1 MRLIDAEFEEKHYAS
16 MLINPTP
23 DVTQED
29 KRKAQIVINALKM
42 AKTVD
47 AEPVRHGHWIPLY
60 SSVES
65 THRFQCSECGY
76 VHIKQPY
83 TIEKYCSAC
92 GAKMEV

>member
-29 KRKAQIVINALKM
+29 KRKAQIVIDALKM

-47 AEPVRHGHWIPLY
+47 AEQVVRCKDCKHFINRCCYEQMHNKIGDVRKDNDFCCWAERR
-60 SSVES
+60 ES
-65 THRFQCSECGY
+65 DTE
-76 VHIKQPY
+76 
-83 TIEKYCSAC
+83 
-92 GAKMEV
+92 